1 MLTSNA
7 APVPAATTNAAT
19 NPATNASAAQ
29 AAGSAAG
36 PALAGNFN
44 QFLQLLTTQLQHQDP
59 TSPLD
64 PNQFTQELVQFA
76 SVEQQINTNT
86 SLSTMI
92 SLQQTQQ
99 AAAALTFLGATVAV
113 SGSTTQL
120 ANGTANW
127 SYSTSQPATATINIT
142 NASGQVVYSTSQAV
156 QPGPQTFTWNG
167 VDSQGNTWPSGP
179 YTISVSAVDANNQN
193 VPVTT
198 GVQGV
203 VTGVNLSQSPP
214 TLTVGGQSY
223 ALNQV
228 TQVLSPGGPAS
239 TLNQISQLL
248 SSGTPSNVLSQI
260 SQLLNPGGTP
270 TQ

>member
-7 APVPAATTNAAT
+7 AATPPAAATSTSPSTAQAAANAAT
-19 NPATNASAAQ
+19 PN
-29 AAGSAAG
+29 
-36 PALAGNFN
+36 LAGNFN
-44 QFLQLLTTQLQHQDP
+44 EFLTLLTTQLQHQDP

-99 AAAALTFLGATVAV
+99 AASALTFLGATVAV
-113 SGSTTQL
+113 SGKTAQL

-127 SYSTSQPATATINIT
+127 SYSVSQPAIATINIS
-142 NASGQVVYSTSQAV
+142 NASGQTIYTTTQSV
-156 QPGPQTFTWNG
+156 QPGAQTFTWNG
-167 VDSQGNTWPSGP
+167 IDSQGNALPSGA
-179 YTISVSAVDANNQN
+179 YTISVSAVGANNQS

-203 VTGVNLSQSPP
+203 VTGVDISQTPP
-214 TLTVGGQSY
+214 ALTIGGQSY
-223 ALNQV
+223 PINQV
-228 TQVLSPGGPAS
+228 TQVLSAS
-239 TLNQISQLL
+239 TA
-248 SSGTPSNVLSQI
+248 TK
-260 SQLLNPGGTP
+260 
-270 TQ
+270 

>member
-7 APVPAATTNAAT
+7 APTAATSAAT
-19 NPATNASAAQ
+19 GASTAQ
-29 AAGSAAG
+29 AAASSAG

-44 QFLQLLTTQLQHQDP
+44 DFLKLLTTQLQHQDP

-86 SLSTMI
+86 SLSAMI

-99 AAAALTFLGATVAV
+99 AASALQFLGATVAV
-113 SGSTTQL
+113 SGKTAEL
-120 ANGTANW
+120 ANGAANW
-127 SYSTSQPATATINIT
+127 SYSVTQPSTATINIT
-142 NASGQVVYSTSQAV
+142 NASGQVVYSTSQSV
-156 QPGPQTFTWNG
+156 QPGAQTFSWNG
-167 VDSQGNTWPSGP
+167 VDKNGTAWPSGP
-179 YTISVSAVDANNQN
+179 YTISVSAVGANNQS

-203 VTGVNLSQSPP
+203 VTGVDISKSPP
-214 TLTVGGQSY
+214 TLTVAGQSY

-228 TQVLSPGGPAS
+228 TQVLSA
-239 TLNQISQLL
+239 
-248 SSGTPSNVLSQI
+248 
-260 SQLLNPGGTP
+260 GTP
-270 TQ
+270 TK